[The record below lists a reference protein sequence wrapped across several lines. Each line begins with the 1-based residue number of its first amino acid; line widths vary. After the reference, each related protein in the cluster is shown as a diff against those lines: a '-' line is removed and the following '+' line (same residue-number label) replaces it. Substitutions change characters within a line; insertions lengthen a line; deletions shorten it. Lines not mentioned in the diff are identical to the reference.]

1 MIIGGLGNLRGTLL
15 GGIGP
20 VAGAIVFFLL
30 GETLADFGTIYLMI
44 FGAVAILSM
53 LRAPRGIRGLVADRF
68 GIELFPV
75 RRRVR
80 FVTTDKE

>member
-1 MIIGGLGNLRGTLL
+1 
-15 GGIGP
+15 
-20 VAGAIVFFLL
+20 
-30 GETLADFGTIYLMI
+30 
-44 FGAVAILSM
+44 M

-68 GIELFPV
+68 GIELVPV

>member
-1 MIIGGLGNLRGTLL
+1 MIIDGPGDLCGTLP
-15 GGIGP
+15 GG
-20 VAGAIVFFLL
+20 VIVSFHLR
-30 GETLADFGTIYLMI
+30 ETLADFGTIYLMI
-44 FGAVAILSM
+44 FGAAEILSM

-68 GIELFPV
+68 GIELVPV